1 MHGAEETP
9 TPGIFG
15 GSVLSQ
21 QPKAPAL
28 LSTTTTTSNVTATTE
43 NSDVKIINQPT
54 KNNNN
59 NHVNTSISKNIKGN
73 DNKGGK
79 VPTTTKNESGNG
91 SSLNTMVSLTYSARS
106 FIIIFFLWMK
116 IRKLCLVQWILLLLL
131 IFHQINIKISS
142 YKTNCTAVIMR
153 IMNFVLQ

>member
-28 LSTTTTTSNVTATTE
+28 LSTTTTTTNVTATTE
-43 NSDVKIINQPT
+43 NSDVKINQAT

-79 VPTTTKNESGNG
+79 IPTTTKNESSNG
-91 SSLNTMVSLTYSARS
+91 SSLNTMVSLTYSVRS
-106 FIIIFFLWMK
+106 FIIIFFMDED
-116 IRKLCLVQWILLLLL
+116 
-131 IFHQINIKISS
+131 
-142 YKTNCTAVIMR
+142 
-153 IMNFVLQ
+153 